1 MPPAAQGQQPILR
14 LLARPTTPAHAPTPE
29 ESLLDLPA
37 DPEHARTKKW
47 SYWALVIV
55 GFALAVDYSS
65 TLMSIQPLYYLVN
78 GRQSLYG
85 LTFGS
90 YDLASLI
97 FAPVFGWWVDRT
109 NRFKGATLLGVALNA
124 VGNYI
129 YGFTVLAG
137 EWWLMLLAR
146 LVAGA
151 GAAVLGIGGSY
162 ITRTSTLRKRQAK
175 LGRYRITQNVARSV
189 GPLIGFMFLGLPSPT
204 FSSSDAI
211 KVFNWYTIPG
221 WLAGFIVTAL
231 CFFYIWGFTDP
242 TAENEHFVQEEGV
255 PFMTDA
261 ARRRNFQVFFGV
273 WITLCGL
280 VSMLTMAQYSNLF
293 GLFAGQYRQIFQ
305 QSDVWRAFIAAGGG
319 SIGAAIVYRRGMRRL
334 PQLFNERTLLL
345 VTGWGLVVGFLLL
358 IPYKG
363 SDWVPPPALF
373 YVGTAFLGASYTLS
387 MTCMETFL
395 SKKVTQF
402 ADVVGNNIG
411 KYLSLFYMAISAGRF
426 AGPLIVGSLTR
437 ISTPN
442 GDTFVC
448 TTGWIYEPTGD
459 VLCTGP
465 ADQQCGV
472 TASDYYLGGC
482 VLYRALPV
490 YAAMAGMQGVVIIV
504 MQLVLWR
511 NWSYKNRLAG
521 EKPLPSPALKTTAEA
536 QEHAVPT

>member
-1 MPPAAQGQQPILR
+1 MPLIGYAIRRIRNVLEDRRGTSR
-14 LLARPTTPAHAPTPE
+14 AHAPGSTGPAAHTTPVGPADDTGARPYPVGDSAEGVPLGKEGYPPAPTQTPGPPDGFPAPAQE

-255 PFMTDA
+255 PFTTDA

-280 VSMLTMAQYSNLF
+280 VSMLSEC
-293 GLFAGQYRQIFQ
+293 GR
-305 QSDVWRAFIAAGGG
+305 
-319 SIGAAIVYRRGMRRL
+319 GAAQACGQPGGAPGAVRGCQHRMSSSLL
-334 PQLFNERTLLL
+334 PC
-345 VTGWGLVVGFLLL
+345 
-358 IPYKG
+358 
-363 SDWVPPPALF
+363 VP
-373 YVGTAFLGASYTLS
+373 AFSLPRPSP
-387 MTCMETFL
+387 C
-395 SKKVTQF
+395 TQPW
-402 ADVVGNNIG
+402 
-411 KYLSLFYMAISAGRF
+411 R
-426 AGPLIVGSLTR
+426 
-437 ISTPN
+437 STPTCLASLR
-442 GDTFVC
+442 GSTIRSSSSLMS
-448 TTGWIYEPTGD
+448 GGHSSPRAAAPS
-459 VLCTGP
+459 GP
-465 ADQQCGV
+465 
-472 TASDYYLGGC
+472 
-482 VLYRALPV
+482 R
-490 YAAMAGMQGVVIIV
+490 
-504 MQLVLWR
+504 
-511 NWSYKNRLAG
+511 
-521 EKPLPSPALKTTAEA
+521 
-536 QEHAVPT
+536 